1 MCQVAPTLRHREGEP
16 PAPRSHS
23 SRGSSK
29 LLLLLPPTEGFEIHQ
44 MFGKGYPT
52 VPPLPCW
59 SQGIT
64 VVSTSQ
70 GLSGQLQ
77 GEGGLVYS
85 KRSIQTCM
93 RLRGELHSSPI
104 TCRVSETPA
113 GTLSVSISLG
123 LSPSSSL
130 GEPWRW
136 CHMLGLA
143 RPPSSSPRRP
153 ALIAW
158 PRLVSGHLEGP
169 QSCPKSPLPVWVQP
183 PSGDSPLSVP
193 PPLEPGTEIV
203 TLLTLGEWP
212 WKYFRAAF
220 SA

>member
-1 MCQVAPTLRHREGEP
+1 MSHLPPGHTAPEAP
-16 PAPRSHS
+16 PS
-23 SRGSSK
+23 SSFCCLQQKGSRYTKCLARVTPLCLHFLAGHRGSQWS
-29 LLLLLPPTEGFEIHQ
+29 LPHRGCRDNYKGKEAWYTASAPYRLACGSEGSFT
-44 MFGKGYPT
+44 P
-52 VPPLPCW
+52 
-59 SQGIT
+59 
-64 VVSTSQ
+64 
-70 GLSGQLQ
+70 
-77 GEGGLVYS
+77 
-85 KRSIQTCM
+85 
-93 RLRGELHSSPI
+93 PI

-169 QSCPKSPLPVWVQP
+169 RSCPKSPLPVWVQP